1 MAGAVSAVS
10 ARRIGADAL
19 PDALA
24 LLAEAPRENLLLLD
38 LASRLGEAPPPGEL
52 PTELVGMYRRDE
64 LLGVATLR
72 PTIGCDARMPS
83 DAVDALLPLV
93 EALDVGLV
101 KSTPASADRLW
112 ARVARRRR
120 RRVWVDRFETLY
132 ALVPSRARLVEA
144 GEGRRVRSAETGDLD
159 ALVYAARESLR
170 EEHRPDPFAGDPRG
184 FRRWVSG
191 RLPRAR
197 LVEVAGRVC
206 FAGYAD
212 VQRSDGWLLQGIY
225 TWPDV
230 RRRGNAAV
238 GTSALCREAFSEGAD
253 HVQLAVVDG
262 NEGALQLYESL
273 GFESCGRIRTILFT

>member
-1 MAGAVSAVS
+1 VAGSVT

-52 PTELVGMYRRDE
+52 ATELVGMYRRGE

-72 PTIGCDARMPS
+72 PTIGCDAHMPS

-93 EALDVGLV
+93 ESLDVGLL
-101 KSTPASADRLW
+101 KSEPGSAGRLW
-112 ARVARRRR
+112 DRVAQRRR
-120 RRVWVDRFETLY
+120 RRVWIDRFETLY
-132 ALVPSRARLVEA
+132 AVSPEHARLVDE
-144 GEGRRVRSAETGDLD
+144 GEGCRVRSAEAGDLE
-159 ALVYAARESLR
+159 ALVFAARESLR
-170 EEHRPDPFAGDPRG
+170 EEQRPDPFAGDARG

-197 LVEVAGRVC
+197 LVESDGRVC
-206 FAGYAD
+206 FVGYAD
-212 VQRSDGWLLQGIY
+212 VQRHDGWLLQGIY

-238 GTSALCREAFSEGAD
+238 GTSALCREAFASGAD

-262 NEGALQLYESL
+262 NEGALQLYARL